1 MSHCAWYCSL
11 VSFASPGFQT
21 ANLSVLYFL
30 VCLTPQA
37 GFEPATN
44 RLTVDRSTTELLR
57 NAPIS
62 YSKAKSRIWQVLL
75 ENFLDFFLE
84 TRNTNIC
91 KSLRFTLPLN
101 DHEETANKVFNA
113 AWKRSTGHFTTQNS
127 ALFKS
132 HPQFS

>member
-1 MSHCAWYCSL
+1 M

-21 ANLSVLYFL
+21 ANFSPLYFIL
-30 VCLTPQA
+30 CLTPQA

-101 DHEETANKVFNA
+101 DHEETALQSFQRCLETFYWALHYSKF
-113 AWKRSTGHFTTQNS
+113 STI
-127 ALFKS
+127 
-132 HPQFS
+132 